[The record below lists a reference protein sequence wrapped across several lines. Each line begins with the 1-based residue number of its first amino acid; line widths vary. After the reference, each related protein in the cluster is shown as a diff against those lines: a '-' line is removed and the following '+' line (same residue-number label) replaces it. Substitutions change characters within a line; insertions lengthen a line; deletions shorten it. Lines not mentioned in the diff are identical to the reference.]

1 MKTYK
6 IIILALAGMVLAGA
20 VLAGCGGKTG
30 FKPNGDV
37 RNANEM
43 RMRYSQEMIN
53 SRMSSWYNK
62 DTEVGFPNANS
73 TNGIVQPETEA
84 SWDYVPGVVA
94 KGILDV
100 WSLYQDSAWAD
111 AWYEGLAQW
120 AESEACV
127 AHAAQMMKGGI
138 LDDLNCAKVYIGL
151 YEGAKPGGKFE
162 NADRAAFYMEQMR
175 LAAKG
180 LEEHK
185 NRYSI
190 QLRDESLEFRDA
202 AVNGGWMHKAT
213 NDPSKSYWGQMW
225 CDGAYMG
232 PALLAQLLVTGA
244 CEGTTLGWNDVYD
257 QFESSWPYLWDEE
270 KQLPYHVLFTD
281 VKTNKNGKAI
291 YEAGHLYPCRPTP
304 DNVLRTATG
313 SPIEQS
319 SSPVKGG
326 EDDFLPVY
334 HSEEYWGRAA
344 GWYILA
350 LVDVLEAYLNGLVVS
365 GEWLE
370 GDPLPSAQHFDELRE
385 MLTKLADG
393 LVARQDPETGCW
405 YQLLAYD
412 STKCATQGVDATG
425 SEKYTNVEEGG
436 TQCNYLESSASCLI
450 TAALLKGS
458 RLGLIDQTEA
468 GKKGF
473 EGILRT
479 FVRQVPSED
488 KGPRDEVPS
497 TKEILTITS
506 SCQSAGLSKD
516 RWGNAAYY
524 LIGKDVPIQDN
535 GEGKVLGAFLM
546 AAAEYERLCTNS
558 VNL

>member
-1 MKTYK
+1 MRRSY
-6 IIILALAGMVLAGA
+6 IIFFVLAGA

-30 FKPNGDV
+30 FKPNSDV

-62 DTEVGFPNANS
+62 DSEVGFPNANS

-111 AWYEGLAQW
+111 AWYEGLAEWVEKLEEPTPDPSLKGGEKNW
-120 AESEACV
+120 A
-127 AHAAQMMKGGI
+127 KGGI

-162 NADRAAFYMEQMR
+162 NAERAAFYMEQMR

-291 YEAGHLYPCRPTP
+291 YEAGHLYEVPRDKVPSDEVPST
-304 DNVLRTATG
+304 
-313 SPIEQS
+313 
-319 SSPVKGG
+319 K
-326 EDDFLPVY
+326 VY

-479 FVRQVPSED
+479 FVRQVPSDD
-488 KGPRDEVPS
+488 KVQSDKVPS
-497 TKEILTITS
+497 TKEMLTVTG

-535 GEGKVLGAFLM
+535 GEGKVIGAFLM